1 MSPAYF
7 ETHFQVEGSN
17 TDWPSE
23 FAIVTAY
30 NTTGETWS
38 PERNSAADTDL
49 AAELAAMGIWRRRI
63 TGYSPSTGHAK
74 SFHGSADVASSA
86 AKFRLVQIAE
96 EIIAILNSDP
106 NASIKVSVEI
116 SADFPDGATDQIK
129 RAISENAKSLNFGS
143 AEWE

>member
-7 ETHFQVEGSN
+7 ETHFQPEGSDA
-17 TDWPSE
+17 DWPLQ

-63 TGYSPSTGHAK
+63 TGYSPSTGHAEP
-74 SFHGSADVASSA
+74 GWA
-86 AKFRLVQIAE
+86 
-96 EIIAILNSDP
+96 
-106 NASIKVSVEI
+106 VEL
-116 SADFPDGATDQIK
+116 
-129 RAISENAKSLNFGS
+129 SLNDACDLGLRYKQDAIYYVTGDELWVTFCGDRRQLVRVGS
-143 AEWE
+143 FADRLHHCRVRSETA